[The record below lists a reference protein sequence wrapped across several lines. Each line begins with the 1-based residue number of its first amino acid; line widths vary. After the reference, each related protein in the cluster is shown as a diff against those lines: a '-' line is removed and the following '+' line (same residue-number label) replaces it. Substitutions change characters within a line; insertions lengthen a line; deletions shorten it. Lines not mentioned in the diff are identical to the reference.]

1 VNPPPISLLDHEQT
15 FARSRFNELK
25 SSVQE
30 EKKKK
35 KEKKNHEIS
44 TFALPLLLFPKK
56 KKNAIRTNSPAS
68 Q

>member
-1 VNPPPISLLDHEQT
+1 MSKPLLVVDSMN
-15 FARSRFNELK
+15 SRAQF
-25 SSVQE
+25 
-30 EKKKK
+30 KKKRK
-35 KEKKNHEIS
+35 KRKKKKNHEIS

>member
-1 VNPPPISLLDHEQT
+1 MSKPLLVVDSMN
-15 FARSRFNELK
+15 SRAQFKNK
-25 SSVQE
+25 I
-30 EKKKK
+30 KKINK
-35 KEKKNHEIS
+35 KKNHEIS